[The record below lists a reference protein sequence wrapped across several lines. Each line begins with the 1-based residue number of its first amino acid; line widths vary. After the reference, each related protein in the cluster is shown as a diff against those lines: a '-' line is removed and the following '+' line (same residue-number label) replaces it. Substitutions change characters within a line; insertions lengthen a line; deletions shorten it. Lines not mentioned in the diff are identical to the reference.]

1 MTELIA
7 IKATTTKP
15 TKHTIAFTL
24 RRANTTNA
32 VTTIQ
37 NTATRLEK
45 RKKKIKYRD
54 KMKLITAATIGLIMA
69 LAYRLEKM
77 SGGGGGGV
85 GIGLGVWAQTRDP
98 RFYSREGVNDYQWP
112 NPGDPDYR

>member
-1 MTELIA
+1 MTELIVT
-7 IKATTTKP
+7 KATTTIKR

-24 RRANTTNA
+24 RRTKPTNA
-32 VTTIQ
+32 VTRTTTIQ
-37 NTATRLEK
+37 NAPTRLEK

-54 KMKLITAATIGLIMA
+54 KMKFITAITTIGLIMA
-69 LAYRLEKM
+69 LGLRLEM
-77 SGGGGGGV
+77 NDGSGGV
-85 GIGLGVWAQTRDP
+85 GVWAQTRDP